1 MYLHKINI
9 QNFKNIGEA
18 HVEFSPALN
27 CISGDNGEGKT
38 NLLDAIFYLSMTR
51 SSTGSS
57 EQYVR
62 TIGEKTMVVSG
73 EYVGGDGEQS
83 LVAVMLDGEAKQV
96 RLNKKNYTKFSD
108 HIGKFPIVMIS
119 PADTSLINESAE
131 ARRRFMNMMLSQ
143 TDREYLRALQSYN
156 KLLLYRNRL
165 LKEDGVNGDLLDTI
179 TFKMTPFATYIYDK
193 RRELCEGLQTLA
205 AEYYKRLSDG
215 KEEISLSYQSDLQK
229 APLDELMAHN
239 LERDIA
245 LKYTST
251 GVQRD
256 EIVFKMNGSPI
267 KICGSQGQ
275 QKTFLLAVK
284 LAQFV
289 LMRRH
294 YGFAPIL
301 LLDDVFD
308 KLDSGRVE
316 FLLKT
321 VASEDFGQI
330 FVTDC
335 NKVRLRS
342 IVAGME
348 VDSRMFTVKK
358 GVFAEEGEEKDGAVA
373 GGGSSGEGESVL
385 EEE

>member
-38 NLLDAIFYLSMTR
+38 NLLDAIFYLSMTK
-51 SSTGSS
+51 SYFGGS
-57 EQYVR
+57 EQYTR

-73 EYVGGDGEQS
+73 EYVGADGVES

-108 HIGKFPIVMIS
+108 HIGQFPIVMIS
-119 PADTSLINESAE
+119 PSDTSLINESAE
-131 ARRRFMNMMLSQ
+131 VRRRFMNMMLSQ
-143 TDREYLRALQSYN
+143 TDREYLRALQGYN
-156 KLLLYRNRL
+156 KLLMYRNRL
-165 LKEDGVNGDLLDTI
+165 LKEDALNADLLDTI
-179 TFKMTPFATYIYDK
+179 TYKMVPSATYIYEK
-193 RRELCEGLQTLA
+193 RRELCGGLQELA
-205 AEYYKRLSDG
+205 AEYYRRLSDG

-229 APLDELMAHN
+229 APLEELMSRN
-239 LERDIA
+239 LERDTA
-245 LKYTST
+245 LKYTSA

-267 KICGSQGQ
+267 KVCGSQGQ

-294 YGFAPIL
+294 YGFAPML

-342 IVAGME
+342 IVAGMD

-358 GVFAEEGEEKDGAVA
+358 GVFAPEAEGDVDNLPEGGPVGEDGSTEEGE
-373 GGGSSGEGESVL
+373 
-385 EEE
+385 

>member
-1 MYLHKINI
+1 MYLHRINI
-9 QNFKNIGEA
+9 QNFKNIAEA
-18 HVEFSPALN
+18 RVEFSPALN

-38 NLLDAIFYLSMTR
+38 NLLDAIFYLSMTK
-51 SSTGSS
+51 SYFGSS
-57 EQYVR
+57 EQYTR
-62 TIGEKTMVVSG
+62 TIGEKTMVISG
-73 EYVGGDGEQS
+73 EYVAADGAQS
-83 LVAVMLDGEAKQV
+83 LVAVMLDGENKQV

-108 HIGKFPIVMIS
+108 HIGQFPIVMIS

-165 LKEDGVNGDLLDTI
+165 FKEDAVNADLMDT
-179 TFKMTPFATYIYDK
+179 TTVKMTPFATYIYEK
-193 RRELCEGLQTLA
+193 RRELCEGLQSLA
-205 AEYYKRLSDG
+205 AGYYKRLSDG

-229 APLDELMAHN
+229 APLDSLMAKN
-239 LERDIA
+239 LERDTL
-245 LKYTST
+245 LKYTT
-251 GVQRD
+251 AGVQRD

-267 KICGSQGQ
+267 KACGSQGQ

-289 LMRRH
+289 MMRRH
-294 YGFAPIL
+294 YGFAPML

-335 NKVRLRS
+335 NKVRLKS
-342 IVAGME
+342 IVAGMD

-358 GVFAEEGEEKDGAVA
+358 GVFTADGEGAAGGSAGDGEAEQEGE
-373 GGGSSGEGESVL
+373 
-385 EEE
+385 

>member
-1 MYLHKINI
+1 MYLHRINI
-9 QNFKNIGEA
+9 QNFKNIAEA
-18 HVEFSPALN
+18 RVEFSPALN

-38 NLLDAIFYLSMTR
+38 NLLDAIFYLSMTK
-51 SSTGSS
+51 SYFGSS
-57 EQYVR
+57 EQYTR
-62 TIGEKTMVVSG
+62 TIGEKTMVISG
-73 EYVGGDGEQS
+73 EYVAADGAQS
-83 LVAVMLDGEAKQV
+83 LVAVMLDGENKQV

-108 HIGKFPIVMIS
+108 HIGQFPIVMIS

-165 LKEDGVNGDLLDTI
+165 FKEDAVNADLMDTI
-179 TFKMTPFATYIYDK
+179 TVKMTPFATYIYEK
-193 RRELCEGLQTLA
+193 RRELCEGLQSLA
-205 AEYYKRLSDG
+205 AGYYKRLSDG

-229 APLDELMAHN
+229 APLDSLMAKN
-239 LERDIA
+239 LERDTL
-245 LKYTST
+245 LKYTT
-251 GVQRD
+251 AGVQRD

-267 KICGSQGQ
+267 KACGSQGQ

-289 LMRRH
+289 MMRRH
-294 YGFAPIL
+294 YGFAPML

-335 NKVRLRS
+335 NKVRLKS
-342 IVAGME
+342 IVAGMD

-358 GVFAEEGEEKDGAVA
+358 GVFTADGEGAAGGSAGDGEAEQEGE
-373 GGGSSGEGESVL
+373 
-385 EEE
+385 